1 MNGVTSWLKT
11 VLLTLYR
18 RSICRKW
25 TNAVNQT
32 KKEIAQRYDFRGS
45 DASIELE
52 EKCIK
57 LAAEDE
63 YS

>member
-25 TNAVNQT
+25 TMRSIKR

-52 EKCIK
+52 EKMYQIG
-57 LAAEDE
+57 
-63 YS
+63 S